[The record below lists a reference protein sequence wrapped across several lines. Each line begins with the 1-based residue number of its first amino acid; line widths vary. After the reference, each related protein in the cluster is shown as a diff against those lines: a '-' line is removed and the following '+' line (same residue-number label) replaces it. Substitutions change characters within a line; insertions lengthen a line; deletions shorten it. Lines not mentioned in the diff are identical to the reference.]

1 MVLNL
6 ILGILGGQELLVIL
20 LGLGV
25 TWLFLVSAIYVGI
38 RLALKNKK
46 PNENAK
52 Q

>member
-1 MVLNL
+1 MTLNL
-6 ILGILGGQELLVIL
+6 ILGILGGQELLIIL
-20 LGLGV
+20 IPA
-25 TWLFLVSAIYVGI
+25 WLFLVSAIYVGV